1 MTLDDRSRLF
11 LFSWDQLGIESI
23 IDLTAYARWDQEQLL
38 NILGDRPAQRNPARS
53 MVQAIL
59 LRARYNGHRH
69 YEVYMVTC
77 DAAMDENYWREQWAR
92 FPQNTADVVRV
103 RGHQLW
109 SDRVEEDRVVI
120 R

>member
-1 MTLDDRSRLF
+1 MTLDDGSRLF

-23 IDLTAYARWDQEQLL
+23 IDLSAYAHWDQEQLL
-38 NILGDRPAQRNPARS
+38 NILGDRPAQRNPAWS

-77 DAAMDENYWREQWAR
+77 NASMDENYWREQWAL